1 MSASIT
7 MSYNSDNRQAIDMLQ
22 LLLASGYFTIQ
33 ESAPWTAEEEKEA
46 ALYTSQVNAAHLIAR
61 HV

>member
-7 MSYNSDNRQAIDMLQ
+7 MSYNNDNRQAVDMLQ
-22 LLLASGYFTIQ
+22 LLLASGFFTIH
-33 ESAPWTAEEEKEA
+33 ESTQWTAKEEKEA
-46 ALYTSQVNAAHLIAR
+46 ALYTSQVNAARLIAR